1 MKYSSRELKLFNL
14 FALFLFSLGGVF
26 FTVGVAQFVM
36 RPKHEYVVSKSLR
49 NAGAKATP
57 AETKSSVT
65 YSPKNVFADDIMTL
79 EGTNFNAVSNGLIG
93 AVFMALSFA
102 LNRILLRVMRHDGKD
117 VKAKQKRQKT
127 N

>member
-1 MKYSSRELKLFNL
+1 MKYSSRELKLFNV

-26 FTVGVAQFVM
+26 FTVGIAQFAM
-36 RPKHEYVVSKSLR
+36 RPKHEYVVSKSLM

-57 AETKSSVT
+57 TETNSSGTYPSKSVIG
-65 YSPKNVFADDIMTL
+65 DDIMTL
-79 EGTNFNAVSNGLIG
+79 EGTNFSAVSNGLVG

-102 LNRILLRVMRHDGKD
+102 LNRVLLRVMRHDGKD
-117 VKAKQKRQKT
+117 IKAKQKRQKT